1 MHKRT
6 TALAT
11 LALATAFTG
20 AALAQQPARP
30 AERPQPLRLPTSW
43 NKIDQPLDALLNDG
57 WRIVAMTGPGFTLEK
72 RGKYVLC
79 QVLPAGGMGGRAETL
94 SECHGLN

>member
-1 MHKRT
+1 MHKRIA
-6 TALAT
+6 ALAT
-11 LALATAFTG
+11 LAVGTCLTG
-20 AALAQQPARP
+20 AALAQQPPRP
-30 AERPQPLRLPTSW
+30 AERPQPLRLPTTW
-43 NKIDQPLDALLNDG
+43 EKVEQPLDALLNDG

-79 QVLPAGGMGGRAETL
+79 QLLPAGGMSSRAETL